1 VRYDSINAALDSG
14 NDRAK
19 LTEASILAAEVGSA
33 IWGLTDAVNDW
44 NEVHPEALAEVL
56 SDAQQRS

>member
-1 VRYDSINAALDSG
+1 MNSALDG
-14 NDRAK
+14 GTERAK
-19 LTEASILAAEVGSA
+19 VTEASILAAEVRST

-56 SDAQQRS
+56 RDAQQ